1 MQTVRTLEQADI
13 AGLRKALEDCEAEK
27 KLVEEDYKIRVAEL
41 SRRMDLFQEENKK
54 LKGDLLEMKSKH
66 RELEM
71 EYNGTIRKI
80 NEKDVTIKNLELL
93 KTNLLKELENE
104 RVRFDAVTS
113 ELDNL
118 QVDFD
123 SKTKTTVAVEMTV
136 KELKRQ
142 RDEISKEKEDLSK
155 HLVELSRRLAS
166 EIKRGDDAEYIMQR
180 IIYYYLLLFI
190 IIIFIVVVM
199 IVTFAEN
206 MNDIGRMEGDL
217 LDNEKQIL
225 ALRQQN
231 DESDTKLA
239 TLNAKISNLENCQA
253 SSAREIQKLTELNAK
268 LQQEKQDIMSLK
280 QKCDVM
286 VDLLKDKL
294 RKMDVEME
302 KLKGENREL
311 QEREDA
317 AQKQQKED
325 ANKVHQL
332 AMELKEAGAEIQ
344 ELERKL
350 AQVAEDDQLR
360 LQQTRQASSDQVTHL
375 EVTEITETKVKQLG
389 DKHKLEIEK
398 LENDK
403 KRIEDLQD
411 HEGTLRAELK
421 DWQEKH
427 AVTHKELQTVRD
439 QLENEHRDSE
449 KEIQKWKTELYTVQ
463 MELKNFEAANET
475 QKSQLAIASERG
487 AALNKTVTEQSGRI
501 RELNAQVRRL
511 EESLSD
517 VNSTL

>member
-1 MQTVRTLEQADI
+1 
-13 AGLRKALEDCEAEK
+13 
-27 KLVEEDYKIRVAEL
+27 
-41 SRRMDLFQEENKK
+41 MDLFQEENKK

-80 NEKDVTIKNLELL
+80 NEKDVTIQNLELL

-166 EIKRGDDAEYIMQR
+166 EIKRGDDAEYIMQQ
-180 IIYYYLLLFI
+180 
-190 IIIFIVVVM
+190 
-199 IVTFAEN
+199 N

-360 LQQTRQASSDQVTHL
+360 LQQTRQASS
-375 EVTEITETKVKQLG
+375 
-389 DKHKLEIEK
+389 
-398 LENDK
+398 
-403 KRIEDLQD
+403 
-411 HEGTLRAELK
+411 GT
-421 DWQEKH
+421 
-427 AVTHKELQTVRD
+427 
-439 QLENEHRDSE
+439 
-449 KEIQKWKTELYTVQ
+449 
-463 MELKNFEAANET
+463 
-475 QKSQLAIASERG
+475 RG
-487 AALNKTVTEQSGRI
+487 EFYRF
-501 RELNAQVRRL
+501 
-511 EESLSD
+511 
-517 VNSTL
+517 